1 MRFLPS
7 LCWLLP
13 FCAGFI
19 AADAQGSGSSPVA
32 KADTAI
38 IQQVKGQVQDLKSAV
53 DVKGILS
60 QAASPLQQL
69 TQGVKLFEGTKPVTV
84 SKLSAEVDY
93 NYFRD
98 TAGLGLGAFHNM
110 AGMFSY
116 TVDYGVGLAGM
127 PFNMSVREAN
137 GINTMNYTPF
147 NNFYQFN
154 FDHTQY
160 LESLRSK
167 LLQKLGPEAI
177 MNSALSRVNSIRG
190 QYEQQLR
197 GEVTKIQSDYTKE
210 YKAPMAV
217 PTDATNLSTNDMAA
231 LRNRLLPADAL
242 QKYQQNTAIVQ
253 NMLQNKDAKTLST
266 DSNYHKALGEVK
278 KYEAMEN
285 IYSKVT
291 AYKQR
296 FQSNPLVK
304 QLMSQSSFTPG
315 ALKSYLADPNNL
327 SQVLDDQASMS
338 IIQKL
343 FYNIKTL
350 NLGQN
355 AAQTGDL
362 GLSNMV
368 NNGVNTEFQNKSAS
382 IGMIYGQNNNVNN
395 WQQAGLTSPI
405 TNEYSN
411 LTGFKVGTGTGSPID
426 QSLGINFFHF
436 NNSTGGPGGPAN
448 GASAYLPMAP
458 RQDGVISLHTGMSL
472 GGSHNITIDVSKSF
486 GSFQNSGGDSAGSK
500 TASSGSLFNNAGKAN
515 YAGILTYTGEIAKT
529 DVKLYLKKVGLG
541 YNDPG
546 NALLRSGES
555 QVGFGLARKFLSQR
569 LSFKYD
575 GDYRRQVF
583 DPNNNFIYTALTN
596 KLQTGF
602 KIDRNDRVSLI
613 YQRSDYRSD
622 FYGQSPVTGVNSL
635 LQLNANYRFVID
647 KKKIMNT
654 LTISRQEMNIP
665 LTDTTSAYSNTSIL
679 VTNTSSFMVGKNML
693 SLTILDNQSSNK
705 TYYFNTSMFSTE
717 ASYSYPLSTFRM
729 SSTLGYYDNAGW
741 NTQLGI
747 RQQLSATIK
756 NKVSW
761 DGQIGYRKAIRI
773 IQSQLANQLFVS
785 TSVRYTFK

>member
-13 FCAGFI
+13 SCAGFI
-19 AADAQGSGSSPVA
+19 TAEAQHSGSSLAA
-32 KADTAI
+32 KADTVI
-38 IQQVKGQVQDLKSAV
+38 IQQVKGQMQDLKSAV
-53 DVKGILS
+53 
-60 QAASPLQQL
+60 
-69 TQGVKLFEGTKPVTV
+69 GVKLFEGTKSVTV
-84 SKLSAEVDY
+84 TKLSAEVDY
-93 NYFRD
+93 NYFKD

-110 AGMFSY
+110 AGTFSY
-116 TVDYGVGLAGM
+116 TVDYGVSLGGM

-137 GINTMNYTPF
+137 GIHTMDYTPF
-147 NNFYQFN
+147 KNFYQFN
-154 FDHTQY
+154 FDHEQY

-177 MNSALSRVNSIRG
+177 MNSALSRVNAVRS
-190 QYEQQLR
+190 QYETQLR
-197 GEVTKIQSDYTKE
+197 GEVTKIQSSYTKDF
-210 YKAPMAV
+210 KAPMAV
-217 PTDATNLSTNDMAA
+217 PLDATSLSTNDLAS
-231 LRNRLLPADAL
+231 LRNRLIPADAL
-242 QKYQQNTAIVQ
+242 QKYQRNTAIVQ
-253 NMLQNKDAKTLST
+253 NMLQNKDGKTLAT

-278 KYEAMEN
+278 KYEALEN

-291 AYKQR
+291 TYKQR
-296 FQSNPLVK
+296 FQDNPLVK

-315 ALKSYLADPNNL
+315 ALKSYLADPKNL

-338 IIQKL
+338 AIQKL
-343 FYNIKTL
+343 FTTIKTL

-355 AAQTGDL
+355 AVQTGDL
-362 GLSNMV
+362 GLSNVV

-382 IGMIYGQNNNVNN
+382 IGMIYGKNNNVNN
-395 WQQAGLTSPI
+395 WQQAGLTSSI

-411 LTGFKVGTGTGSPID
+411 LTGFKVGTGAGSPID
-426 QSLGINFFHF
+426 QSFGINFFHF
-436 NNSTGGPGGPAN
+436 NNSSTASTN

-458 RQDGVISLHTGMSL
+458 RQDGVISLHTGMLL
-472 GGSHNITIDVSKSF
+472 GGGHNITIDLSKSF
-486 GSFQNSGGDSAGSK
+486 GSFQNSGGDSAGGK

-515 YAGILTYTGEIAKT
+515 YAGILSYTGTIAKT

-569 LSFKYD
+569 LNFKYD

-583 DPNNNFIYTALTN
+583 DPNTNFVYTALTN

-602 KIDRNDRVSLI
+602 KIDRNDRVSLV

-647 KKKIMNT
+647 KKKITNS
-654 LTISRQEMNIP
+654 LTISRQETNIP
-665 LTDTTSAYSNTSIL
+665 FTDTTSAYSNTSIL
-679 VTNTSSFMVGKNML
+679 VTNTSSFMLGKNL
-693 SLTILDNQSSNK
+693 ISVTILDNQSSNK
-705 TYYFNTSMFSTE
+705 TYYFNTSIFSTE
-717 ASYSYPLSTFRM
+717 ASYSYPLSAFRM
-729 SSTLGYYDNAGW
+729 SSTVGYYDNSGW

-756 NKVSW
+756 NKISW
-761 DGQIGYRKAIRI
+761 DGQFGYRKAIRT